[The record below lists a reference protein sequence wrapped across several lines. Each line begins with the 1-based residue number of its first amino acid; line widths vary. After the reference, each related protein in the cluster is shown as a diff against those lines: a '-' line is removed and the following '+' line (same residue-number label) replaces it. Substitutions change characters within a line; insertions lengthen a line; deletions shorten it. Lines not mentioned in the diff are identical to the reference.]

1 VAARWR
7 TRGCTGTTR
16 LAAPRRAGVSIFL
29 FVYVLPL
36 FVDKV
41 FTPFVARARK
51 SVPRYQILL
60 LIIGTHIF
68 FPPVFITTT
77 PIIWLAAWMFSF
89 WEAIG
94 LLFGCNLIKFGIPFW
109 IGRKILPHRIARWSK
124 STPRFAAAVQVIESQ
139 GPLKTIVLLRL
150 SISDYV
156 VNYICSAVDPK
167 VMSFTTYMLC
177 SVLASIPG
185 LFISVL
191 TAREIVNL
199 KDMLQ
204 GSFSK
209 LSRAQ
214 IASTVLSYSAAGVI
228 ALWALIF
235 GRRHYAAALR
245 KLREQQQRDAAEAD
259 DAAAQ
264 EEEGSK
270 RGGVASVAGA

>member
-1 VAARWR
+1 MAARWR

-94 LLFGCNLIKFGIPFW
+94 LLFGCEWSCMRLAAWHGPRRLGRMQHRMLAMCTCACGRRGLVRFGV
-109 IGRKILPHRIARWSK
+109 S
-124 STPRFAAAVQVIESQ
+124 AAVR
-139 GPLKTIVLLRL
+139 VL
-150 SISDYV
+150 
-156 VNYICSAVDPK
+156 
-167 VMSFTTYMLC
+167 
-177 SVLASIPG
+177 
-185 LFISVL
+185 
-191 TAREIVNL
+191 
-199 KDMLQ
+199 
-204 GSFSK
+204 
-209 LSRAQ
+209 
-214 IASTVLSYSAAGVI
+214 
-228 ALWALIF
+228 
-235 GRRHYAAALR
+235 
-245 KLREQQQRDAAEAD
+245 
-259 DAAAQ
+259 
-264 EEEGSK
+264 
-270 RGGVASVAGA
+270 